1 MADQTAAARAKE
13 AAARESLEER
23 RGQRQRAFACAQL
36 AELDLPLLPADEDV
50 DMGDG
55 TATTATAGGRSGG
68 KHGSAG
74 KRKRSGSAG
83 AVAVTGASLLAS
95 ELMASEPFEAS
106 ALVGTGTLNGE
117 PEVADEGAQGSA
129 SAGAGGASGGAAAGS
144 ERVRVDFSSLDALE
158 RTSKPADFE
167 KHLGAEISE
176 ASRAIDAMTPNMKAI
191 EQYEEVQQRLLEVE
205 TEYMYDAVKASQ
217 KEANSS
223 FQNAR
228 NQRYSKFMS
237 CFKVISESIDDK
249 YKDLTQTEGV
259 LVGGT
264 AYLSI
269 EDTTEPYLHGIKY
282 TAMPPAKRFR
292 PMMELSGGER
302 TVAALALLFAIWEFR
317 PSPFFVMDE
326 IDAALDNVNVTRV
339 AQYIRERAAEGK
351 IQFVVISLKD
361 TFYHMAHSLV
371 GVYRDRSD
379 ESSDVVTLDL
389 ESLEQPPGA
398 AEPRR
403 SSGASTSSFRKSLEV
418 K

>member
-23 RGQRQRAFACAQL
+23 RGQRQRAFARAQL

-191 EQYEEVQQRLLEVE
+191 EQYEEVQQRLHEVE
-205 TEYMYDAVKASQ
+205 TEYDAVKASQ

-371 GVYRDRSD
+371 GVYRDR
-379 ESSDVVTLDL
+379 
-389 ESLEQPPGA
+389 
-398 AEPRR
+398 
-403 SSGASTSSFRKSLEV
+403 
-418 K
+418 

>member
-1 MADQTAAARAKE
+1 MPCHSRLSPSSWSRLTTSEQDAAKAEEEAKKAREARAAAEAALKNAKRDLKAVADQTAAARAKE

-129 SAGAGGASGGAAAGS
+129 SAGAGGAGGGAAAGS
-144 ERVRVDFSSLDALE
+144 EKVRVDFSSLDALE

-191 EQYEEVQQRLLEVE
+191 EQYDEVQQRLLEVE
-205 TEYMYDAVKASQ
+205 TEYDAVKASQ

-302 TVAALALLFAIWEFR
+302 TVAALLKYAAMLL
-317 PSPFFVMDE
+317 
-326 IDAALDNVNVTRV
+326 
-339 AQYIRERAAEGK
+339 
-351 IQFVVISLKD
+351 
-361 TFYHMAHSLV
+361 
-371 GVYRDRSD
+371 
-379 ESSDVVTLDL
+379 
-389 ESLEQPPGA
+389 
-398 AEPRR
+398 
-403 SSGASTSSFRKSLEV
+403 STTPVHLMTTG
-418 K
+418 

>member
-23 RGQRQRAFACAQL
+23 RGQRQRAFARA
-36 AELDLPLLPADEDV
+36 
-50 DMGDG
+50 
-55 TATTATAGGRSGG
+55 
-68 KHGSAG
+68 
-74 KRKRSGSAG
+74 
-83 AVAVTGASLLAS
+83 LLAS

-144 ERVRVDFSSLDALE
+144 EKVRVDFSSLDALE

-205 TEYMYDAVKASQ
+205 TEYDAVKASQ

-282 TAMPPAKRFR
+282 TAVPPAKRFP
-292 PMMELSGGER
+292 PMMELSGGKR
-302 TVAALALLFAIWEFR
+302 TFAALHKYAAMLL
-317 PSPFFVMDE
+317 S
-326 IDAALDNVNVTRV
+326 T
-339 AQYIRERAAEGK
+339 
-351 IQFVVISLKD
+351 
-361 TFYHMAHSLV
+361 T
-371 GVYRDRSD
+371 
-379 ESSDVVTLDL
+379 
-389 ESLEQPPGA
+389 PG
-398 AEPRR
+398 
-403 SSGASTSSFRKSLEV
+403 T
-418 K
+418 

>member
-1 MADQTAAARAKE
+1 
-13 AAARESLEER
+13 
-23 RGQRQRAFACAQL
+23 
-36 AELDLPLLPADEDV
+36 
-50 DMGDG
+50 
-55 TATTATAGGRSGG
+55 
-68 KHGSAG
+68 
-74 KRKRSGSAG
+74 
-83 AVAVTGASLLAS
+83 
-95 ELMASEPFEAS
+95 MASEPFEAS

-129 SAGAGGASGGAAAGS
+129 SAGAGGAGGGAAAGS
-144 ERVRVDFSSLDALE
+144 EKVRVDFSSLDALE
-158 RTSKPADFE
+158 RTSKPAADFE
-167 KHLGAEISE
+167 KHLGAEILE
-176 ASRAIDAMTPNMKAI
+176 ASRAIDVMTP
-191 EQYEEVQQRLLEVE
+191 YEEVQQRLLEVE
-205 TEYMYDAVKASQ
+205 TEYDAVKASQ

>member
-1 MADQTAAARAKE
+1 VVADQTAAARAKE

-23 RGQRQRAFACAQL
+23 RGQRQRAFARAQL

-55 TATTATAGGRSGG
+55 VATTAPAGGRSGC

-117 PEVADEGAQGSA
+117 SEVADEGAQGSA

-144 ERVRVDFSSLDALE
+144 EKVRVDFSSLDALE
-158 RTSKPADFE
+158 RTSKPAADFE
-167 KHLGAEISE
+167 KHLGAEVLE
-176 ASRAIDAMTPNMKAI
+176 ASRAIDVMTP
-191 EQYEEVQQRLLEVE
+191 YEEVQQRLLEVE
-205 TEYMYDAVKASQ
+205 TEYDAAKASQ

-259 LVGGT
+259 LVVGT

-292 PMMELSGGER
+292 PMKELSGGER
-302 TVAALALLFAIWEFR
+302 TVAALLKYAAMLL
-317 PSPFFVMDE
+317 
-326 IDAALDNVNVTRV
+326 
-339 AQYIRERAAEGK
+339 
-351 IQFVVISLKD
+351 
-361 TFYHMAHSLV
+361 
-371 GVYRDRSD
+371 
-379 ESSDVVTLDL
+379 
-389 ESLEQPPGA
+389 
-398 AEPRR
+398 
-403 SSGASTSSFRKSLEV
+403 STTPVHLMTTG
-418 K
+418 